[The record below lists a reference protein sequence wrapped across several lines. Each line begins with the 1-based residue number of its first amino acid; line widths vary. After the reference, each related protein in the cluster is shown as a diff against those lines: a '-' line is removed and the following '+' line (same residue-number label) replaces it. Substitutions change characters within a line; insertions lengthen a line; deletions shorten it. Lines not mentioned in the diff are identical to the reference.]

1 MTETNKFVVMAACM
15 VLVKTLLL
23 IKTQSTASA
32 VVGLSPMIDETQRAV
47 TDNYMMATNCV
58 AEIR

>member
-1 MTETNKFVVMAACM
+1 MTETNKFVVTTCM

-32 VVGLSPMIDETQRAV
+32 VVGLSPMIGETQRAV
-47 TDNYMMATNCV
+47 TDNYMMATTCV